1 MLGKAPTRMVLVV
14 PCAHPQTAVASQS
27 NNPTKERLL
36 TLVTSDDHGEDAG
49 RIFLLILLI
58 FLALGVL
65 AGSPVMSDQIRESR
79 VVEDAG
85 GRVTDIEKHL
95 IERAVGKVAVDQVAQ
110 LFSVTEGGEWAVN
123 QADDLAQIDVRGIA
137 AQLVA
142 ALGAAHTFHHAG
154 VLELEEDQFEKL
166 LRERLLVGDVADL
179 DGSLVIVTGE
189 HHHGLEGVESF
200 LRDLHRRLLL

>member
-1 MLGKAPTRMVLVV
+1 MLGKAPTRMVLAV
-14 PCAHPQTAVASQS
+14 PCAHPETAVGSRS
-27 NNPTKERLL
+27 NNPIKERLL

-49 RIFLLILLI
+49 RIFLLI

-65 AGSPVMSDQIRESR
+65 AGSPVMSDQIRESC

-137 AQLVA
+137 AQQIGRA
-142 ALGAAHTFHHAG
+142 
-154 VLELEEDQFEKL
+154 
-166 LRERLLVGDVADL
+166 
-179 DGSLVIVTGE
+179 S
-189 HHHGLEGVESF
+189 
-200 LRDLHRRLLL
+200 